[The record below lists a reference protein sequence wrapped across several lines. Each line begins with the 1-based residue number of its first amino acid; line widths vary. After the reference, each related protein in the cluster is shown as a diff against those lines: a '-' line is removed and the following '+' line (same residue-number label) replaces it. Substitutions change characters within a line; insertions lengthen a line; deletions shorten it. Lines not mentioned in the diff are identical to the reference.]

1 MVLVLVGVEMSKIR
15 KIQATRE
22 IALTAV
28 LSAAYAAAIL
38 LIIIPSPTGG
48 YTHVGDFV
56 VFVSALLFGYR
67 VGGLVGAI
75 GSVAVD
81 LFTGYPR
88 WFVSIPAH
96 WLEGFVPGLV
106 KNKSFAMQLVGCIIG
121 GFLMATT
128 YFLVNIYIKGIAL
141 AVISYARDLFVQ
153 AGISTVLAL
162 TIVKAAKRILPEL

>member
-1 MVLVLVGVEMSKIR
+1 MTQNKKAL
-15 KIQATRE
+15 ATRE

-28 LSAAYAAAIL
+28 LSAAYAAAIIL
-38 LIIIPSPTGG
+38 VIIPSPTGG
-48 YTHVGDFV
+48 YTHLGDFV

-67 VGGLVGAI
+67 VGGFVGMI

-96 WLEGFVPGLV
+96 GLEGLVPGLM
-106 KNKSFAMQLVGCIIG
+106 KNKPFVMQALSCVIG

-128 YFLVNIYIKGIAL
+128 YFLVNIYIKGLPLAL
-141 AVISYARDLFVQ
+141 ISYARDLFVQ
-153 AGISTVLAL
+153 AGVSTALAL
-162 TIVKAAKRILPEL
+162 IVVKAVKKALPQLS